1 MIEYIEF
8 SAPEIGLNE
17 TKKIK
22 PSNRNMRKIWNL
34 QLIQAKAFSSEGK
47 ELQTFDDLQ
56 KEHDQAIEL
65 LDKTEEFLITT
76 LGLNKKQQDRLE
88 DLTNDEIGELSGRL
102 QYALS
107 DINPNAEDT
116 DKEDEPDPKSDSE
129 NASES

>member
-22 PSNRNMRKIWNL
+22 ASNRNMRKIWNL
-34 QLIQAKAFSSEGK
+34 QLIQAKAALSEDK
-47 ELQTFDDLQ
+47 ELKTLDDLQ

-65 LDKTEEFLITT
+65 LDKVEEFLTTT

-88 DLTNDEIGELSGRL
+88 DLSNRETGELAGRL
-102 QYALS
+102 QYELS
-107 DINPNAEDT
+107 KISQNAEDT

-129 NASES
+129 NVSES

>member
-1 MIEYIEF
+1 
-8 SAPEIGLNE
+8 
-17 TKKIK
+17 
-22 PSNRNMRKIWNL
+22 MRKIWNL

-65 LDKTEEFLITT
+65 LDKTEEFLTTT

-107 DINPNAEDT
+107 DINPNSEDT
-116 DKEDEPDPKSDSE
+116 DKEDEPDPKSDGE

>member
-34 QLIQAKAFSSEGK
+34 QLIQAKAFSNEDK
-47 ELQTFDDLQ
+47 EPQTFDDLQ

-65 LDKTEEFLITT
+65 LDKTEEFLTTT
-76 LGLNKKQQDRLE
+76 LVLNKKQQDRLE

-116 DKEDEPDPKSDSE
+116 DKEDEPDPKSDGE

>member
-56 KEHDQAIEL
+56 KEHYQAIEL
-65 LDKTEEFLITT
+65 LDKTEEFLTTT